1 MIPAIAL
8 SIVAVVVFTLLLVF
22 YVNDNS
28 LLDRPR
34 KDHLERV
41 TKIIPYLEEDTHSH
55 KYAHKTVEQQVE
67 DMLTSR
73 RVLRRYEN
81 KVAAKMLVDQHH
93 PENLRRRI
101 KELEDELGIGDGN
114 GVAPVRPKSRWK
126 RS

>member
-1 MIPAIAL
+1 MIQFIVL
-8 SIVAVVVFTLLLVF
+8 FIVGVAVAILMVSF
-22 YVNDNS
+22 YISDNN

-41 TKIIPYLEEDTHSH
+41 TKIIPYLETYSYG
-55 KYAHKTVEQQVE
+55 YAHKTVEEQVE
-67 DMLTSR
+67 DMLKSR
-73 RVLRRYEN
+73 KVLRIYED

-93 PENLRRRI
+93 PENLKRKI

-114 GVAPVRPKSRWK
+114 GVAPVRPKSWWK

>member
-1 MIPAIAL
+1 MTQAMLFI
-8 SIVAVVVFTLLLVF
+8 IVAVGITILMVSF
-22 YVNDNS
+22 YISDNN

-34 KDHLERV
+34 KDQLERV
-41 TKIIPYLEEDTHSH
+41 TKIIPYLEDTYS
-55 KYAHKTVEQQVE
+55 YGSIDSTVEQQVE
-67 DMLTSR
+67 AMLTSR

-93 PENLRRRI
+93 PENLKRKI

-114 GVAPVRPKSRWK
+114 GVAPVRPKSWWK

>member
-1 MIPAIAL
+1 MIQAML
-8 SIVAVVVFTLLLVF
+8 SVIVAVGITILMVYF
-22 YVNDNS
+22 YINDNS

-41 TKIIPYLEEDTHSH
+41 TKIIPYLEDADSYG
-55 KYAHKTVEQQVE
+55 YAHKTVEQQVE

-81 KVAAKMLVDQHH
+81 KVAAKMLVEQHH
-93 PENLRRRI
+93 PENLKRRI
-101 KELEDELGIGDGN
+101 RELEDELGIGDGN
-114 GVAPVRPKSRWK
+114 GVAPVRPKSWWK

>member
-1 MIPAIAL
+1 MIQAMLFVIVTVGVAIL
-8 SIVAVVVFTLLLVF
+8 MVSF
-22 YVNDNS
+22 YVNDNNI
-28 LLDRPR
+28 LDRPR

-41 TKIIPYLEEDTHSH
+41 TKIIPYLEDTYS
-55 KYAHKTVEQQVE
+55 YGSIDSTVEQQVE
-67 DMLTSR
+67 AMLTSR

-93 PENLRRRI
+93 PENLKRRI

-114 GVAPVRPKSRWK
+114 GVAPVRPKSWWK

>member
-1 MIPAIAL
+1 MIQAL
-8 SIVAVVVFTLLLVF
+8 AFLIVTVVVFILLLVF

-41 TKIIPYLEEDTHSH
+41 TKIIPYLEDTDSY

-93 PENLRRRI
+93 PENLKRKI

>member
-1 MIPAIAL
+1 MIQAIAL
-8 SIVAVVVFTLLLVF
+8 SIVAVVVFILLLVF

-41 TKIIPYLEEDTHSH
+41 TKIIPYLEDTDRYG
-55 KYAHKTVEQQVE
+55 YAHKTVEQQVE

-81 KVAAKMLVDQHH
+81 KVAAKMLVEQHH
-93 PENLRRRI
+93 PEKLRRRI

-114 GVAPVRPKSRWK
+114 GVAPVRPKSWWK

>member
-1 MIPAIAL
+1 MTQAMLFI
-8 SIVAVVVFTLLLVF
+8 IVAVGITILMVSF
-22 YVNDNS
+22 YISDNN

-41 TKIIPYLEEDTHSH
+41 TKIIPYLEDTYSYG
-55 KYAHKTVEQQVE
+55 YAHKTVEEQVE

-73 RVLRRYEN
+73 RLLRRYEN

-93 PENLRRRI
+93 PENLKRRI

>member
-1 MIPAIAL
+1 MIQAISI
-8 SIVAVVVFTLLLVF
+8 SIVAVVVAILIVSF
-22 YVNDNS
+22 YVNDNNI
-28 LLDRPR
+28 LDRPR

-41 TKIIPYLEEDTHSH
+41 TKIIPYLEDTDRYG
-55 KYAHKTVEQQVE
+55 YAHKTVEEQVE

-81 KVAAKMLVDQHH
+81 KVAAKMLVEQHH

-101 KELEDELGIGDGN
+101 KELEDELGIGDDN
-114 GVAPVRPKSRWK
+114 GVAPVRPKSWWK

>member
-1 MIPAIAL
+1 MIQAMV
-8 SIVAVVVFTLLLVF
+8 IVAVVVLAIILVF
-22 YVNDNS
+22 LVNDNDI
-28 LLDRPR
+28 LDLPR

-41 TKIIPYLEEDTHSH
+41 TKIIPYLEDTHYG
-55 KYAHKTVEQQVE
+55 YAHRTVEQQVE

-81 KVAAKMLVDQHH
+81 KVAAKMLVEQHH

-114 GVAPVRPKSRWK
+114 GVAPVRPKSWWK

>member
-1 MIPAIAL
+1 MIQAL
-8 SIVAVVVFTLLLVF
+8 TFLLVAVGVTILMVSF
-22 YVNDNS
+22 YISDNS

-41 TKIIPYLEEDTHSH
+41 TKIIPYLEDIHRYG
-55 KYAHKTVEQQVE
+55 YASKTVEQQVE

-73 RVLRRYEN
+73 RALRRYEN

-93 PENLRRRI
+93 PEKLRRRI

-114 GVAPVRPKSRWK
+114 GVAPVRPKSWWK

>member
-1 MIPAIAL
+1 MIQAIAIL
-8 SIVAVVVFTLLLVF
+8 IVAVVVAIPLLVF
-22 YVNDNS
+22 YVNDNNI
-28 LLDRPR
+28 LDRPR

-41 TKIIPYLEEDTHSH
+41 TKIIPYLEDTYS
-55 KYAHKTVEQQVE
+55 YGSIDSTVEQQVE
-67 DMLTSR
+67 AMLTSR

-93 PENLRRRI
+93 PENLKRRI

-114 GVAPVRPKSRWK
+114 GVAPVRPKSWWK

>member
-1 MIPAIAL
+1 MIQAISI
-8 SIVAVVVFTLLLVF
+8 SIVAVVVAILIVSF
-22 YVNDNS
+22 YVNDNNI
-28 LLDRPR
+28 LDRPR

-41 TKIIPYLEEDTHSH
+41 TKIIPYLEDTDRYG
-55 KYAHKTVEQQVE
+55 YAHKTVEQQVE

-81 KVAAKMLVDQHH
+81 KVAAKMLVEQHH

-101 KELEDELGIGDGN
+101 KELEDELGIGDDN
-114 GVAPVRPKSRWK
+114 GVAPVRPKSWWK

>member
-1 MIPAIAL
+1 ML
-8 SIVAVVVFTLLLVF
+8 FVIVAVVVAILMVAF

-28 LLDRPR
+28 LLDR
-34 KDHLERV
+34 V
-41 TKIIPYLEEDTHSH
+41 TKIIPYLEDTYSYG
-55 KYAHKTVEQQVE
+55 YADRTVEQQVE

-81 KVAAKMLVDQHH
+81 KVAAKMLVEQHH

>member
-1 MIPAIAL
+1 MIQAMLFI
-8 SIVAVVVFTLLLVF
+8 IVAVGVTILMVSF
-22 YVNDNS
+22 YINDNI

-41 TKIIPYLEEDTHSH
+41 TKIIPYLEDTDDYG
-55 KYAHKTVEQQVE
+55 YAHKTVEQQVE
-67 DMLTSR
+67 EMLTSR

-114 GVAPVRPKSRWK
+114 GVAPVRPKSWWK

>member
-1 MIPAIAL
+1 MTQAMLFI
-8 SIVAVVVFTLLLVF
+8 IVAVGITILMVSF
-22 YVNDNS
+22 YISDNN

-41 TKIIPYLEEDTHSH
+41 TKIIPYLEDTYSYG
-55 KYAHKTVEQQVE
+55 YAHKTVEEQVE
-67 DMLTSR
+67 DMLKSR
-73 RVLRRYEN
+73 KVLRMYED

-93 PENLRRRI
+93 PENLKRKI

-114 GVAPVRPKSRWK
+114 GVAPVRPKSWWK

>member
-1 MIPAIAL
+1 MIQFIVL
-8 SIVAVVVFTLLLVF
+8 FIVGVAVAILMVSF
-22 YVNDNS
+22 YISDNN

-41 TKIIPYLEEDTHSH
+41 TKIIPYLEDTHSYG
-55 KYAHKTVEQQVE
+55 YADRTVEEQVE

-93 PENLRRRI
+93 PENLKLRI

>member
-1 MIPAIAL
+1 MTQAMI
-8 SIVAVVVFTLLLVF
+8 IVAVGVITILVAF
-22 YVNDNS
+22 FVSNSS

-34 KDHLERV
+34 KDQLERV
-41 TKIIPYLEEDTHSH
+41 TKIIPYLEDTYSYG
-55 KYAHKTVEQQVE
+55 YAHRTVEQQVE

-81 KVAAKMLVDQHH
+81 KVAAKMLVEQYH
-93 PENLRRRI
+93 PEHLRRRI

-114 GVAPVRPKSRWK
+114 GVAPVRPKSWWK

>member
-1 MIPAIAL
+1 MIQAML
-8 SIVAVVVFTLLLVF
+8 FVIVAVGVTILMVSF
-22 YVNDNS
+22 YISDNS

-41 TKIIPYLEEDTHSH
+41 TKIIPYLEDIHRYG
-55 KYAHKTVEQQVE
+55 YANKTVEQQVE

-73 RVLRRYEN
+73 RALRRYEN

-93 PENLRRRI
+93 PEKLRRRI

-114 GVAPVRPKSRWK
+114 GVAPVRPKSWWK